1 MKICVEAILDCSFLS
16 VFNFACKV
24 STESLHCLYACDQF
38 SVRPSCDSIFFTFSK
53 SFAHLVSSVFISFGA
68 LFRPLNSARKPE
80 IVSSPFSRLRI
91 ALSIGL
97 NCLLKFFVIFDASAL
112 SDLYALATSSIVEV
126 PFFNPANFVSKSE
139 RGVVRPLRISLLVDL
154 NCDNFA
160 V

>member
-1 MKICVEAILDCSFLS
+1 ML
-16 VFNFACKV
+16 
-24 STESLHCLYACDQF
+24 
-38 SVRPSCDSIFFTFSK
+38 
-53 SFAHLVSSVFISFGA
+53 
-68 LFRPLNSARKPE
+68 RPLNSARKPE
-80 IVSSPFSRLRI
+80 IVSSPFARLRI

-97 NCLLKFFVIFDASAL
+97 NCLLKFFVIFDASAF
-112 SDLYALATSSIVEV
+112 SDLYAFVTSSIVEV